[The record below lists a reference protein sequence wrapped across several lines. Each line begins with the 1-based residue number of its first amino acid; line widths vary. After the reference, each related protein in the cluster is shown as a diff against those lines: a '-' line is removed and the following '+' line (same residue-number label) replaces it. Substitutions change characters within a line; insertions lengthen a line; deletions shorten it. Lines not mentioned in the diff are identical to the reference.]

1 MLISQIVPGNNPRKH
16 FDQAEMEGLMAS
28 IRAKGLLQPILV
40 RPLENGLY
48 EIVAGERRY
57 RAAKQVYGDDYDIPV
72 LIREMDEREAEAA
85 ALAEN
90 VARAKMSP
98 TEEAESASRVLAY
111 CNGDREE
118 AARMLGW
125 KGNIKTLEARLG
137 LMNCSDDVRAALTS
151 RKICLGHAE
160 LLSGIEKSMQDK
172 ALKRMLEAPVLPT
185 VGELKGQLEQIA
197 KPLAKAIFDKAQCAG
212 CHHNSSNQRAL
223 FGEAISDGN
232 CTNGACF
239 DEKTTA
245 ALDAK
250 KTELE
255 EEFQVVRI
263 LKAGEETTAIPLV
276 VDGPTGVGEEQA
288 KACRACANYG
298 CAVSAIPGSMGKVA
312 KDVCF
317 DGGCNAKMVA
327 ARIKAE
333 KAANAPAS
341 APAASGKPAAKKAA
355 AKTTAKPGAIP
366 PRVVEYRDKLWREIY
381 EKQLAA
387 AGDKSINVLLMLCMT
402 AKVSDIS
409 HSRFA
414 DMVKKLT
421 GSEPPGLFSHAEA
434 LEFID
439 KADFNLVEAMTSLVP
454 AAASKQLDIKVVK
467 IVLKYLD
474 TDITKFWTIDQAFLD
489 LHTKTE
495 LDVLAEELGMKQ
507 AMEGYAKSLA
517 GKKED
522 HVKALMAIEGFV
534 YEGRVPKVLM
544 LTDD

>member
-1 MLISQIVPGNNPRKH
+1 MLISQIVPGKNPRTH
-16 FDQAEMEGLMAS
+16 FDQGEMDTLMES
-28 IRAKGLLQPILV
+28 IRANGVLQPILV
-40 RPLENGLY
+40 RPLENGMN
-48 EIVAGERRY
+48 EIVAGERRF
-57 RAAKQVYGDDYDIPV
+57 RAAKAVHGEEYDIPV
-72 LIREMDEREAEAA
+72 HIRELDDRQAEEAA
-85 ALAEN
+85 LCEN
-90 VARAKMSP
+90 VARANMSP
-98 TEEAESASRVLAY
+98 TEEAEAASRVLAF

-118 AARMLGW
+118 AARRLGW
-125 KGNIKTLEARLG
+125 TLKVLDARLG

-151 RKICLGHAE
+151 RKIYLGHAE

-172 ALKRMLEAPVLPT
+172 ALKRMLEAPMLPT

-298 CAVSAIPGSMGKVA
+298 CAISGIPGSMGKVA

-317 DGGCNAKMVA
+317 DGGCNARMVA
-327 ARIKAE
+327 KRIKDE

-341 APAASGKPAAKKAA
+341 APATAGKPAAKKAA

-366 PRVVEYRDKLWREIY
+366 ARVVEYRDKLWREIY

-414 DMVKKLT
+414 DMVKRLT

-517 GKKED
+517 GKKDD

-534 YEGRVPKVLM
+534 YEGKVPKVLM